1 MWKRVLFV
9 LALLI
14 VLSSLWYSSIIVN
27 RISKEER
34 TKVQLW
40 AEAIQKKANLVNY
53 TDKLFDK
60 LRNEERKK
68 VELYV
73 EAIKRLTNPDP
84 NFNPDYLFLSKVV
97 TNNTTVP
104 VILVDEEK
112 NIKTTRNLDSLIS
125 SNEDSLLK
133 QLVIMASKYEP
144 IEINYFGNQKDFV
157 YYKDSQLFS
166 ELQKVFK
173 DLEQSFISEVVSNAV
188 SVPVIYTDSSRTR
201 ILAHGNLENRKV
213 DESTMEE
220 IIMDMSQENPP
231 IEIELTE
238 GHYNYIFYQDS
249 WILTQLKYYPII
261 QFGVIGVFMLIAY
274 FLFSNSRRAEQN
286 QVWVG
291 MAKETAHQLGTPL
304 SSLMAW
310 VELMKAK
317 NSDPKMVEE
326 LEKDVARLGTITDRF
341 SKIGSAPVLTQQN
354 MVEVI
359 KHAIRYIRSRSSQ
372 KVKFTIQH
380 ASTEDYLA
388 RVNIPLF
395 EWVIEN
401 LCKNAIDAMEGDGSL
416 TIYIGEIGNQ
426 IFIDVEDT
434 GKGISPSQKKTVFQ
448 PGFTTKKRGWGLGLS
463 LSKRII
469 ESYHQGK
476 IWVKATKLGAGTT
489 FRILLNK

>member
-220 IIMDMSQENPP
+220 LIMDMSQENPP

-317 NSDPKMVEE
+317 NSDPNMVEE

-359 KHAIRYIRSRSSQ
+359 DHAIRYIKSRTSQ
-372 KVKFTIQH
+372 KVKFTLQH

-476 IWVKATKLGAGTT
+476 IWVKTTKLGAGTT

>member
-401 LCKNAIDAMEGDGSL
+401 LCKNAIDAMEGEGSL
-416 TIYIGEIGNQ
+416 TISIGEIGNQ

-434 GKGISPSQKKTVFQ
+434 GKGISQSQKKTVFQ

>member
-359 KHAIRYIRSRSSQ
+359 KHAIRYIKSRSSQ